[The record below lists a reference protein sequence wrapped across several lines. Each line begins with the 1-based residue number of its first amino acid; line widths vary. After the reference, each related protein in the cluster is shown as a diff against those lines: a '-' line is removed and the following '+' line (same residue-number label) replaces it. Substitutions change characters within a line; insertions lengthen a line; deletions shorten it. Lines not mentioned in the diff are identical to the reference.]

1 MDKVVSKL
9 ELREKR
15 VSIPSKEMNK
25 TLIDLFKG
33 VGCSEGV
40 SSEVAAHLVDAS
52 LCGVESHGVM
62 RAIQYIE
69 QFKSGYIVCSSK
81 PKLKEISGSIVEI
94 DGDGGIGI
102 PAMRLAFER
111 AINLAEDN
119 GISATAIKNVGHTGR
134 HGAYAEI
141 AANKGFLTILMGGGN
156 REEWRQVAPHG
167 GTEAKLPTNP
177 WCIGIPGGFRGPVVL
192 DFATSKIAGG
202 WIYAAKSAGALLPIG
217 CIIDKNG
224 KPTRDPED
232 YFKGGAILPFG
243 EHKGFGLALIGELIG
258 SAMLGPVK
266 AEANWFLICCKV
278 SKYNGLG
285 NINLISEQILS
296 ELRNCPTTREVEKI
310 EIPGERERQHR
321 KQSNGMI
328 FLPKRTWEQIR
339 TLKKNLSRVV

>member
-15 VSIPSKEMNK
+15 VLIPSKEMSK
-25 TLIDLFKG
+25 TLIDIFKG
-33 VGCSEGV
+33 VGCSEGI

-111 AINLAEDN
+111 AINLAEDS
-119 GISATAIKNVGHTGR
+119 GISATSIKNVGHTGR
-134 HGAYAEI
+134 HGAYADI

-177 WCIGIPGGFRGPVVL
+177 WCIGIPGGSRGPVVL

-202 WIYAAKSAGALLPIG
+202 WIYAAESAGALLPVG

-224 KPTRDPED
+224 KPTRDPVD
-232 YFKGGAILPFG
+232 YFNGGALLPSG
-243 EHKGFGLALIGELIG
+243 EYKGFGLALIGELIG

-266 AEANWFLICCKV
+266 TEANWFLICCKV
-278 SKYNGLG
+278 NKYNGVG
-285 NINLISEQILS
+285 DINLISEQILA
-296 ELRNCPTTREVEKI
+296 ELRNCPTTREVEKV

-328 FLPKRTWEQIR
+328 FLPQRTWKQILS
-339 TLKKNLSRVV
+339 LKKESE